1 MDQSSEQRAR
11 VAKEAARLL
20 YIGASEEY
28 MHAKEQAARSLGLT
42 SMPSNYEVAVELDL
56 IAHEHEGED
65 RERLLNAMREEAISI
80 MKVLADYNPVLTGS
94 VWRGTAR
101 KGSDID
107 INVYSSEPKDVE
119 TQLIKKGYKVVKSEE
134 MKVVK
139 GSRTINSK
147 HLSIQLTDGPM
158 AEVIV
163 RPVEDMG
170 EDERC
175 ETYGDLKR
183 GLKLPELEKLM
194 RTDPLRKFVPRR
206 RYR

>member
-1 MDQSSEQRAR
+1 VDQPSEQRAR

-28 MHAKEQAARSLGLT
+28 KHAKERAARGFGLT
-42 SMPSNYEVAVELDL
+42 SMPSNYEVAIELDL
-56 IAHEHEGED
+56 IAEEYEGEE
-65 RERLLNAMREEAISI
+65 RERLLNAMREVAIVI
-80 MKVLADYNPVLTGS
+80 MKDLVDYNPVLTGS

-101 KGSDID
+101 RGSDID
-107 INVYSSEPKDVE
+107 INVYSSEPEDVE
-119 TQLIKKGYKVVKSEE
+119 SLLINKGYNVRESEE
-134 MKVVK
+134 VKLVK
-139 GSRTINSK
+139 GSRTIRSR
-147 HLSIQLTDGPM
+147 HISIQLAEGPV

-163 RPVEDMG
+163 RPVEEMR
-170 EDERC
+170 EETRC

>member
-1 MDQSSEQRAR
+1 M
-11 VAKEAARLL
+11 AKEAARLL

-28 MHAKEQAARSLGLT
+28 MHAKEQAARSLVLT
-42 SMPSNYEVAVELDL
+42 SMPSNYEVAIELDL
-56 IAHEHEGED
+56 IAQEYEGEE
-65 RERLLNAMREEAISI
+65 RNRLLNAMREDAISI
-80 MKVLADYNPVLTGS
+80 MKALVSYNPVLTGS

-107 INVYSSEPKDVE
+107 INVFSSEPMDVE
-119 TQLIKKGYKVVKSEE
+119 ALLVKNGYKVVKSEE
-134 MKVVK
+134 MKAVK
-139 GSRTINSK
+139 GGRTINSK

-163 RPVEDMG
+163 RPVE
-170 EDERC
+170 ERNTEERC
-175 ETYGDLKR
+175 EIYGDLKR
-183 GLKLPELEKLM
+183 GLTLSELEKLM

>member
-1 MDQSSEQRAR
+1 M
-11 VAKEAARLL
+11 AKEAARLL

-28 MHAKEQAARSLGLT
+28 MHAKEQAARSLVLT
-42 SMPSNYEVAVELDL
+42 SMPSNYEVAIELDL
-56 IAHEHEGED
+56 IAQEYEGEE
-65 RERLLNAMREEAISI
+65 RNRLLNAMREDAISI
-80 MKVLADYNPVLTGS
+80 MKVLAGYNPILTGS

-119 TQLIKKGYKVVKSEE
+119 AHLVKNGYKVVKSEE
-134 MKVVK
+134 MKAVK
-139 GSRTINSK
+139 GGRTINSK
-147 HLSIQLTDGPM
+147 HLSIQLTKGPM

-163 RPVEDMG
+163 RPVE
-170 EDERC
+170 ERSTEERC
-175 ETYGDLKR
+175 EIYGDLKR
-183 GLKLPELEKLM
+183 GLTLSELEKLM

>member
-1 MDQSSEQRAR
+1 MDQPSEQRAR

-20 YIGASEEY
+20 YTGASEEY
-28 MHAKEQAARSLGLT
+28 KHAKEQAARGFGLT
-42 SMPSNYEVAVELDL
+42 SMPSNYEVAIELDL
-56 IAHEHEGED
+56 IAEEHEGEE
-65 RERLLNAMREEAISI
+65 RERLLKTMREVAIVI
-80 MKVLADYNPVLTGS
+80 MKDLVDYNPVLTGS

-101 KGSDID
+101 RGSDID
-107 INVYSSEPKDVE
+107 INVYSSEPEDVE
-119 TQLIKKGYKVVKSEE
+119 SLLINKGYNVRESEE
-134 MKVVK
+134 VKLVK
-139 GSRTINSK
+139 GSRTIRSR
-147 HLSIQLTDGPM
+147 HISIQLAEGPV

-163 RPVEDMG
+163 RPVEEMR
-170 EDERC
+170 EEARC

>member
-1 MDQSSEQRAR
+1 M
-11 VAKEAARLL
+11 
-20 YIGASEEY
+20 
-28 MHAKEQAARSLGLT
+28 T
-42 SMPSNYEVAVELDL
+42 SMPSNYEVAIELDL
-56 IAHEHEGED
+56 IAEDQEGEE
-65 RERLLNAMREEAISI
+65 RERLLKTMREVAILI
-80 MKVLADYNPVLTGS
+80 MKDLVDYNPVLTGS

-101 KGSDID
+101 RGSDID
-107 INVYSSEPKDVE
+107 INVYSSEPKDAEALLV
-119 TQLIKKGYKVVKSEE
+119 KKGYNVRESEE
-134 MKVVK
+134 MKLVK
-139 GSRTINSK
+139 GGRTIKSR
-147 HLSIQLTDGPM
+147 HISIQLAEGPV

-170 EDERC
+170 EEERC